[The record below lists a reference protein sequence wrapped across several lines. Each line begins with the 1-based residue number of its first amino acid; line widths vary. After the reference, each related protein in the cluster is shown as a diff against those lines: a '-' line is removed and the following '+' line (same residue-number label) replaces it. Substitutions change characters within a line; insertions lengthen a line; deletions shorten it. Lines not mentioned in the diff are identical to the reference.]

1 MSCPTIQNIQSSE
14 CIGNS
19 LVKINSNFTSLSA
32 GICDTNSTVI
42 NNTWGNVPLFN
53 LITSLS
59 SQILSLSSNMQ
70 KIGNYPY
77 LEYAYICAANYV
89 GSEVVV
95 PSETVT
101 TLRLNTEI
109 ADSGNFGTLDTG
121 TSRITLSPGTYSY
134 EVYTRIM
141 NDGAPPSTNF
151 AGNVGLYNVS
161 DSQFVTR
168 QGPTD
173 TQYNSGAFKFNGQI
187 TLTTAKIFDI
197 RTIINAASKVTNSSY
212 FYYNTTSTPNT
223 DQRTTIKLWKID

>member
-1 MSCPTIQNIQSSE
+1 MSTFITNNVLNSSV
-14 CIGNS
+14 IHNQPA
-19 LVKINSNFTSLSA
+19 LTAAPINSNSEL
-32 GICDTNSTVI
+32 
-42 NNTWGNVPLFN
+42 
-53 LITSLS
+53 LIWDY
-59 SQILSLSSNMQ
+59 SSNSLK
-70 KIGNYPY
+70 KIMLNQIYNVPY

-223 DQRTTIKLWKID
+223 DQRTTIKLWKIG